1 MRASNRLAID
11 IDAVSPSN
19 NSVFSNKAILRES
32 AVLLR
37 ILPLTAAVFVAGC
50 AIRPLPENVSGVT
63 TPTIVKQIRCETRQ
77 AIIDLTLGWL
87 TADENL
93 RNRRVDPQAHA
104 IGWEFKNRRRPIA
117 QFEPKLFHGHVRD
130 VVDTF
135 YTAGVAYTFDLEM
148 TEANNLRA
156 ELNLLKPFTDSNLKF
171 GLKGQADRSRKNQ
184 RLFTLTDNFGGLLK
198 LPEHYCSG
206 ESIGRDYS
214 HLVPPD
220 YIYPITGN
228 IGVKGFLADFIN
240 MSIFDNLGGPKDEP
254 KGPPTLVDA
263 LEFQTMVSGGVTPSI
278 LFTQVTPGLQVV
290 DASFTGEAI
299 RTDLHKIT
307 MGVAVTKP
315 GLRSLGQLR
324 AYPAFPSLLLI
335 SARPKTSAEAIAA
348 DAVNQALTLNL
359 FRTNIVV
366 AR

>member
-1 MRASNRLAID
+1 
-11 IDAVSPSN
+11 
-19 NSVFSNKAILRES
+19 
-32 AVLLR
+32 
-37 ILPLTAAVFVAGC
+37 
-50 AIRPLPENVSGVT
+50 VT

-87 TADENL
+87 TADANL
-93 RNRRVDPQAHA
+93 KNRRVDLQAHD
-104 IGWEFKNRRRPIA
+104 IGLEFQRGRPIS

-148 TEANNLRA
+148 TEENNLNA
-156 ELNLLKPFTDSNLKF
+156 EINLLKPFTDSNLKF
-171 GLKGQADRSRKNQ
+171 GLKSRADRSRKNQ
-184 RLFTLTDNFGGLLK
+184 RLFTLTDSFGGLLK

-206 ESIGRDYS
+206 KSIERNYT

-228 IGVKGFLADFIN
+228 IGVQGFLADFIN
-240 MSIFDNLGGPKDEP
+240 MSIYENLGGPRDKPD
-254 KGPPTLVDA
+254 GPPTLVDA
-263 LEFQTMVSGGVTPSI
+263 LEFQTVISGGVTPSI
-278 LFTQVTPGLQVV
+278 LFTQIKPGLQLA
-290 DASFTGEAI
+290 DASLTGEAI

-307 MGVAVTKP
+307 MGVAVTPP
-315 GLRSLGQLR
+315 GVRTLGQLR
-324 AYPAFPSLLLI
+324 AYPAFSSLLLI
-335 SARPKTSAEAIAA
+335 SARPSTPAEAVAA

-366 AR
+366 TR